1 MAVQNLA
8 RQDEAVLDIPV
19 GGMTCASCVG
29 RVERAIRSVEGVAA
43 ASVNLATERARVRL
57 GPGAEAAKVA
67 EAIRDVG
74 YEPAERTVSLRI
86 SGMTCASCVGRVER
100 ALRAVPGVVDAAVN
114 LATGRATVRALGDVT
129 GALVRAVAEAGYEAE
144 PAQTGADGTDRER
157 AARAAELAALRR
169 SVILAAG
176 ATMPLLVFEM
186 GAHLSDTIHGALHA
200 WIGLEAVRVLSFLLA
215 TFVLFGPGLRF
226 HRKGWPAL
234 WRRAPDMNSL
244 VALGT
249 SAAYGYSVVA
259 TFAPGLLPA
268 GNAYTYYEA
277 GAVIVTLIL
286 LGRLFEAR
294 ARGRTSEA
302 IRRLMTLQ
310 AKTARVV
317 RDGREV
323 EIGIDAVQ
331 PGDLVAVRPGERV
344 AVDGEV
350 VEGASHVDESMITGE
365 PIPVRKEAGAPV
377 VGGTLNGTGAFRF
390 RATRVGADTLL
401 AQIVRTVEAAQG
413 SKLPIQAAVDR
424 VTMWFVPVVIGLA
437 LLTFLAWLAFGPS
450 PALAHALVNAVAVLI
465 IACPCAMGLATP
477 TSIMVGTGRAA
488 ELGILF
494 RRGEALQ
501 ALRDATVVAVD
512 KTGTLT
518 KGRPELTDIAA
529 AEGFSVDDVLRLVA
543 SAEAR
548 SEHPLAAAIVEAA
561 RGRGLALAAPES
573 FAAEPGFG
581 VSAVVDGRR
590 VEVGAD
596 RLMRRRGLDLSVF
609 AEAAARLADDGKTP
623 LYAAIDGRLAAVIAV
638 ADPIRETTPA
648 AVRALH
654 EAGLKVVMV
663 TGDNRRT
670 AAAIARRLA
679 IDDVVAEVL
688 PADKAAV
695 VRRLQSGGEA
705 RVAFVGDGINDAPAL
720 AQADIGLA
728 VGSGTD
734 IAIESADVVLMS
746 ADLRGVPNAV
756 ALSHATL
763 SNIRQNLVWAFGY
776 NVVLIPVAAGALYPL
791 FGITL
796 SPMAAGL
803 AMALSSVSVLMNA
816 LRLRG
821 FRAPLRD
828 RAAGEGREP

>member
-100 ALRAVPGVVDAAVN
+100 ALRAVPGVVDAVVN

-176 ATMPLLVFEM
+176 ATVPLLVFEM

-317 RDGREV
+317 RDGRERYHPLHPV
-323 EIGIDAVQ
+323 EQRERRAFLRFDVDGREAVDRIADHRCVEPCRVGSRKAAVAIAGPLHRRSDAVAIAEVDVVAHT
-331 PGDLVAVRPGERV
+331 DLVAV
-344 AVDGEV
+344 VDHRRSGKRE
-350 VEGASHVDESMITGE
+350 EQ
-365 PIPVRKEAGAPV
+365 AGHQLDP
-377 VGGTLNGTGAFRF
+377 
-390 RATRVGADTLL
+390 
-401 AQIVRTVEAAQG
+401 
-413 SKLPIQAAVDR
+413 P
-424 VTMWFVPVVIGLA
+424 P
-437 LLTFLAWLAFGPS
+437 
-450 PALAHALVNAVAVLI
+450 AVLHQRRQTAPDAVVDPHLWI
-465 IACPCAMGLATP
+465 GGVGL
-477 TSIMVGTGRAA
+477 VH
-488 ELGILF
+488 
-494 RRGEALQ
+494 
-501 ALRDATVVAVD
+501 VVA
-512 KTGTLT
+512 
-518 KGRPELTDIAA
+518 
-529 AEGFSVDDVLRLVA
+529 FLVGHHLERQLVVVA
-543 SAEAR
+543 KEQS
-548 SEHPLAAAIVEAA
+548 PLAAL
-561 RGRGLALAAPES
+561 RN
-573 FAAEPGFG
+573 F
-581 VSAVVDGRR
+581 RR
-590 VEVGAD
+590 
-596 RLMRRRGLDLSVF
+596 LTQDL
-609 AEAAARLADDGKTP
+609 
-623 LYAAIDGRLAAVIAV
+623 
-638 ADPIRETTPA
+638 
-648 AVRALH
+648 
-654 EAGLKVVMV
+654 
-663 TGDNRRT
+663 DNRVTILLPHGHEHPRHQRKIERHV
-670 AAAIARRLA
+670 ALIAIA
-679 IDDVVAEVL
+679 EV
-688 PADKAAV
+688 
-695 VRRLQSGGEA
+695 
-705 RVAFVGDGINDAPAL
+705 RV
-720 AQADIGLA
+720 
-728 VGSGTD
+728 
-734 IAIESADVVLMS
+734 
-746 ADLRGVPNAV
+746 
-756 ALSHATL
+756 
-763 SNIRQNLVWAFGY
+763 
-776 NVVLIPVAAGALYPL
+776 
-791 FGITL
+791 
-796 SPMAAGL
+796 
-803 AMALSSVSVLMNA
+803 
-816 LRLRG
+816 
-821 FRAPLRD
+821 
-828 RAAGEGREP
+828 